1 MGEALGTVEQRR
13 TFHEIRRL
21 QGQGLPAGP
30 LGVAAQIPMERARQ
44 PSKPPCNSASEDDFS
59 VYRPFGNFLH
69 KNDISFYLII

>member
-30 LGVAAQIPMERARQ
+30 VGVAAYFQSSVQDNRPLSRLKHYLHSRLPDQ
-44 PSKPPCNSASEDDFS
+44 PSQIELQILS
-59 VYRPFGNFLH
+59 V
-69 KNDISFYLII
+69 